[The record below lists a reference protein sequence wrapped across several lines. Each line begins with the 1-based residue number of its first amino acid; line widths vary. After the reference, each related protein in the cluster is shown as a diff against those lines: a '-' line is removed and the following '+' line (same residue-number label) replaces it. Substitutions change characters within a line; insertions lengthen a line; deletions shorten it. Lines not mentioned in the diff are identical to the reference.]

1 MFKFQINLKTVKMK
15 FNVGTIDRLL
25 RIILGLII
33 AILGVV
39 FENWW
44 GLVGVVLIATG
55 LFRFC
60 PLYLPLKIST
70 VKKEE

>member
-1 MFKFQINLKTVKMK
+1 MK
-15 FNVGTIDRLL
+15 CNVGSVDRLL

-39 FENWW
+39 FDSWW
-44 GLVGVVLIATG
+44 GLVGLVPLTTG
-55 LFRFC
+55 LFSFC
-60 PLYLPLKIST
+60 PMYFLMKIST

>member
-1 MFKFQINLKTVKMK
+1 MFNFQINLKTEKMK

-44 GLVGVVLIATG
+44 GLIGVVLIATG

-60 PLYLPLKIST
+60 PLYVPLKIST